1 MTTRERTSSTRD
13 RRDVA
18 DRRHIDARR
27 RYCRVSARHPTGAV
41 PGAPAVRAERRIV
54 RSLSH
59 TAGEQR
65 ASLTLFDLRLF
76 PPPTSALLR
85 AMPGVDGAGVSR
97 LPSASIRDS
106 TPIAAHGSLWHALR
120 DAAAR
125 EARRARS
132 PSSQPARA
140 AFEEAKP
147 AAGDVVSLTIT
158 ALLHES
164 SALAA
169 LFARAGHAGR
179 PRRPH
184 PPKRAYTRRRYRRR
198 RRGAVAVNCTQ
209 ARSPSSASVSTTPA
223 PPPWWPTIATS
234 ARSTPRSAIEAT
246 T

>member
-1 MTTRERTSSTRD
+1 
-13 RRDVA
+13 
-18 DRRHIDARR
+18 
-27 RYCRVSARHPTGAV
+27 
-41 PGAPAVRAERRIV
+41 
-54 RSLSH
+54 
-59 TAGEQR
+59 
-65 ASLTLFDLRLF
+65 
-76 PPPTSALLR
+76 
-85 AMPGVDGAGVSR
+85 MPGVDGAGVSR

-140 AFEEAKP
+140 AFEEATP
-147 AAGDVVSLTIT
+147 AAMLFRVSLTIT

-169 LFARAGHAGR
+169 LLREGGVTQGDRVALILPNAAIYAVALHAVAAVGC
-179 PRRPH
+179 
-184 PPKRAYTRRRYRRR
+184 
-198 RRGAVAVNCTQ
+198 VAVNCGGD
-209 ARSPSSASVSTTPA
+209 ARPSSASVSTTPA
-223 PPPWWPTIATS
+223 SSPWWPTIATS